1 MGGLDLRER
10 ERDSSE
16 KKKCCVSKDF
26 GQLCRVWI
34 SFSRSFFQTP
44 VVVKMVKEKFFF
56 FLIF

>member
-34 SFSRSFFQTP
+34 SFLMSFFETP
-44 VVVKMVKEKFFF
+44 VVE
-56 FLIF
+56 L